1 MGTFADTANI
11 IRKLVV
17 TWLPASVVHA
27 ADSEMSQEDFLNLCT
42 FLALTH
48 DIGKLTPVFQ
58 SGISEQFP
66 ELRTRIE
73 HSGLLLY
80 GMNSLLSA
88 SKSPHALAGEAI
100 LLDLDCP
107 QSVAVVVGAHHG
119 KPQGIKYD
127 VENQTRYYEE
137 NYYGC
142 KGKDSEQGKLW
153 EAVRQEW
160 LQFSL
165 ETSGTHL

>member
-1 MGTFADTANI
+1 M
-11 IRKLVV
+11 V

-73 HSGLLLY
+73 QSGLLLY
-80 GMNSLLSA
+80 KYGRID
-88 SKSPHALAGEAI
+88 KGRKAGGE
-100 LLDLDCP
+100 DC
-107 QSVAVVVGAHHG
+107 
-119 KPQGIKYD
+119 KFK
-127 VENQTRYYEE
+127 
-137 NYYGC
+137 
-142 KGKDSEQGKLW
+142 
-153 EAVRQEW
+153 RQIW
-160 LQFSL
+160 
-165 ETSGTHL
+165 

>member
-1 MGTFADTANI
+1 MSLWIKAAYPQFSPALQSLAAKSTQKNALQWLPAWVHFADTANI

-100 LLDLDCP
+100 LLDFDCP
-107 QSVAVVVGAHHG
+107 QSVAVVVGAH
-119 KPQGIKYD
+119 
-127 VENQTRYYEE
+127 QTRR
-137 NYYGC
+137 
-142 KGKDSEQGKLW
+142 KS
-153 EAVRQEW
+153 
-160 LQFSL
+160 SMM
-165 ETSGTHL
+165 

>member
-1 MGTFADTANI
+1 MSLWIKAAYSQFSPALQSLAAKSTQKNTLQWLPAWVHFADTANI

-27 ADSEMSQEDFLNLCT
+27 TDSEMSQEDFLNLCT

-73 HSGLLLY
+73 HSGLL
-80 GMNSLLSA
+80 
-88 SKSPHALAGEAI
+88 
-100 LLDLDCP
+100 
-107 QSVAVVVGAHHG
+107 
-119 KPQGIKYD
+119 
-127 VENQTRYYEE
+127 
-137 NYYGC
+137 
-142 KGKDSEQGKLW
+142 
-153 EAVRQEW
+153 
-160 LQFSL
+160 
-165 ETSGTHL
+165 